1 MSKNAVVIEDPTKK
15 ALALPDEMA
24 DFLSENDGSGFENI
38 KPTDLAVPYFG
49 ILQALSPAVKK
60 GPERIPGAEEG
71 DVLNSLTKELIKGE
85 EGFRV
90 IPAAYVKKIVEWV
103 PRSAGGGFVAQHDF
117 DQAWLDKHQKDERG
131 RPISVNGNDLIET
144 AIFFVLRLK
153 DDGTTE
159 HGIISM
165 TSTQLKK
172 ARAWN
177 AIRMNFH
184 HTLPNGKTIV
194 PPAWAQIYHLTTVQE
209 SKADQ
214 TWFGWRTPANP
225 EVVTDKA
232 LALAAKKFAEDVM
245 GGKVEVKPVQ
255 EEEPATTDAF

>member
-1 MSKNAVVIEDPTKK
+1 MV
-15 ALALPDEMA
+15 
-24 DFLSENDGSGFENI
+24 
-38 KPTDLAVPYFG
+38 
-49 ILQALSPAVKK
+49 
-60 GPERIPGAEEG
+60 
-71 DVLNSLTKELIKGE
+71 
-85 EGFRV
+85 
-90 IPAAYVKKIVEWV
+90 
-103 PRSAGGGFVAQHDF
+103 
-117 DQAWLDKHQKDERG
+117 
-131 RPISVNGNDLIET
+131 ET
-144 AIFFVLRLK
+144 AYFFVVRLL
-153 DDGTTE
+153 DNGATE

-214 TWFGWRTPANP
+214 TWFGWRTPSNP

>member
-1 MSKNAVVIEDPTKK
+1 MSKNPVVIEDPSK
-15 ALALPDEMA
+15 AVALPDDMTN
-24 DFLSENDGSGFENI
+24 FLSENDGAGFDNI
-38 KPTDLAVPYFG
+38 KPTDLAVPYFQV
-49 ILQALSPAVKK
+49 LQALSPAVKK

-71 DVLNSLTKELIKGE
+71 DIISTLTKEVVKGE
-85 EGFRV
+85 EGIRV
-90 IPAAYVKKIVEWV
+90 IPAAYTKKIIEWI
-103 PRSAGGGFVAQHDF
+103 PRTAGGGFVAQHEF
-117 DQAWLDKHQKDERG
+117 DQEMIDKAIKDEKG
-131 RPISVNGNDLIET
+131 KPMTADGNQLVET
-144 AIFFVLRLK
+144 AIFFILRLK
-153 DDGTTE
+153 DDGSTE

-214 TWFGWRTPANP
+214 TWFGWRTPSNP
-225 EVVTDKA
+225 EIVTDKA
-232 LALAAKKFAEDVM
+232 LAMAAKKFAEDVM

-255 EEEPATTDAF
+255 DEEPATTDVF